1 MLKEYLNTHD
11 ISIYSI
17 SKSSG
22 ISYSTLNDIVNC
34 KVEIEN
40 VRAGILHSLAKT
52 LGISMDALFELCK
65 NDIFIRSERC
75 NAEGFVE
82 KKNKKFFLRFVY
94 RDKEY
99 KYELCPVKRE
109 SSMFINS
116 IALWEMEKHLL
127 DIEMEEA
134 YALCIKKEG

>member
-1 MLKEYLNTHD
+1 MLKEYLNTHN
-11 ISIYSI
+11 ISIYSL

-34 KVEIEN
+34 KVEITN
-40 VRAGILHSLAKT
+40 VKAGILHSLAKT

-65 NDIFIRSERC
+65 NDILVRSERC
-75 NAEGFVE
+75 NADGFVE
-82 KKNKKFFLRFVY
+82 KKNKKYYLHFAY
-94 RDKEY
+94 KDKEY
-99 KYELCPVKRE
+99 EYELCPVKRE

-116 IALWEMEKHLL
+116 IALWEMEKYLL